1 VGKFAAGLTI
11 LACVFGSVL
20 IGMFSQRRL
29 PEHHTSKESQEVIRL
44 AIGTIATLSAL
55 VVGLLIAT
63 AKTSYELKDFELKQ
77 FAANLILLDRQL
89 AHIEPDT
96 KEIRELLR
104 RYTVYKIDSLWR
116 TEDRLSAT
124 EPNGWRLL
132 EDVQDRIR
140 ALKPA
145 DEAQRWLQSHALLLS
160 SNLALSRWLLLEQG
174 GSSMPMPFLIVLV
187 FWLCI
192 IFGSFGLFAP
202 INMTVVAALF
212 VCSLSLAGALSL
224 ILDMDHPFDGLM
236 RISSAPMRDALAHL
250 EQ

>member
-1 VGKFAAGLTI
+1 
-11 LACVFGSVL
+11 
-20 IGMFSQRRL
+20 
-29 PEHHTSKESQEVIRL
+29 
-44 AIGTIATLSAL
+44 
-55 VVGLLIAT
+55 
-63 AKTSYELKDFELKQ
+63 
-77 FAANLILLDRQL
+77 
-89 AHIEPDT
+89 
-96 KEIRELLR
+96 LR
-104 RYTVYKIDSLWR
+104 RYTVYKIDSSWR

-160 SNLALSRWLLLEQG
+160 SNLAQGRWLLLSSNLAQGRWLLLEQE
-174 GSSMPMPFLIVLV
+174 GSSIPMPFLIVLV

-202 INMTVVAALF
+202 INMTVIAALF
-212 VCSLSLAGALSL
+212 VCSLSLAGALYL
-224 ILDMDHPFDGLM
+224 IVEMDHPFDGLM
-236 RISSAPMRDALAHL
+236 RISSVPMRDALAHL